1 MRKNFLLPLI
11 IVLGIIASS
20 IFITDGLIYLVA
32 SLMTIVI
39 LGIIRHNGSW
49 GMKLTR
55 WSKANPRKAQV
66 LITAL
71 QLALGALGMM
81 VGYNLQKLE
90 YDLSDRTALVFSTI
104 IVVGFFLVR
113 FLPKRTTIAIPA
125 EVKRSRFAYMSIAL
139 SSFFM
144 MVFTGNR
151 IEEMYPNSA
160 VTHTLSVIDKVIFS
174 DNYSESSDGASN
186 WLTRENFGHSMKPEA
201 SAVAVFVSLTGN
213 EKETVKPP
221 TYSKKETRAQLKAE
235 KKAKKLERKKNKL
248 INLFTKKRTKW
259 AAAMTAGAVILIIL
273 LVFTACAG
281 VCLIIAGFSG
291 EGAGYAVVG
300 VIVAALSVWG
310 ITKVSKKEREK
321 NIRKTQ

>member
-1 MRKNFLLPLI
+1 MRKNFLLPAI
-11 IVLGIIASS
+11 ILLGIIASS
-20 IFITDGLIYLVA
+20 IFSTNGFVYLVA
-32 SLMTIVI
+32 SVMAIVI
-39 LGIIRHNGSW
+39 VGTIRHNGSW

-66 LITAL
+66 FITAL
-71 QLALGALGMM
+71 QLAIGALGMM

-104 IVVGFFLVR
+104 IVAGFFLVR
-113 FLPKRTTIAIPA
+113 FLPKRSTIALPA
-125 EVKRSRFAYMSIAL
+125 EVNRSRFAYMSIAL

-151 IEEMYPNSA
+151 IEEMYPNSV
-160 VTHTLSVIDKVIFS
+160 VTHTLNVIDNAIFS
-174 DNYSESSDGASN
+174 NNYNETEDGASN
-186 WLTRENFGHSMKPEA
+186 WLTRENFGHSIKPEA
-201 SAVAVFVSLTGN
+201 SAMAVFVSLTGN

-221 TYSKKETRAQLKAE
+221 VYSKKETRAQLKAE
-235 KKAKKLERKKNKL
+235 KRAKKLERKKTKL

-281 VCLIIAGFSG
+281 VCLLIAGFSG
-291 EGAGYAVVG
+291 EGAGYVVVG
-300 VIVAALSVWG
+300 AIVTALSIWG

-321 NIRKTQ
+321 YKKTQ